1 MFWIFSENFSSKMVK
16 NLLVNMVKR
25 VGLWVF
31 LLVITLLQL
40 ISETN
45 CCRCISDT
53 WVFLFVL

>member
-1 MFWIFSENFSSKMVK
+1 MFWIFSENVASKMVK
-16 NLLVNMVKR
+16 SLLANMVKR
-25 VGLWVF
+25 VGLWGF
-31 LLVITLLQL
+31 LLVFTSLLL